1 MKYQSYSCWFLLV
14 VVLCMPIL
22 LSGQQ
27 NADLLSIKEA
37 ARSMSQGKFDQA
49 QSLSVGESLE
59 GTTGDYARELQKILA
74 GYDQLHTELESSYQ
88 GAYQEYLDKIEESI
102 QSSQWLQKLYET
114 SQSIPFHSKEKEKLE
129 SDYQEKI
136 DGHWLTAL
144 ANLSLSD
151 DLAKK
156 TDVSKTIDPQRQNE
170 IISRALDIAQR
181 WQTQGKLQEAYGR
194 IYRYLLYLDPKNEEY
209 EKTAQQ
215 LLRQA
220 ILISMYVPDPNQ
232 DSVSWQERREGVSF
246 DIVQTAL
253 NITAAKYVE
262 EPNFKEMTQKALD
275 CCRIIAETPQ
285 LAVTFE
291 KIKDPNVVQSYLGK
305 MDELIAQVKA
315 AAPEQIGY
323 FQVLQ
328 YLGYVIGINRDT
340 LQLPLT
346 VLMAEFT
353 EGAYSTLDGYTYVIW
368 PGDVTEFQKDMTN
381 EFAGVGIVIKK
392 KDNYPAVDSLLED
405 SPAQRAGLDAE
416 DIITAVDG
424 KSAANISLEAAVR
437 RITGEAGTDVVL
449 TINREGFD
457 KPRDFTLT
465 RDWIVVQTIKGL
477 YRDEKG
483 DWQYFVDKENGIAYV
498 RMTNFS
504 NETTTRFRNLLQ
516 QLQGE
521 NMRGLVLDL
530 RNNSG
535 GFLGTAVEIANSFLS
550 SGTIVSTRSRNN
562 EMTSE
567 DKARPEST
575 VDGSVPLVV
584 LINGISASASEI
596 VSGCLKDNQRA
607 LVIGTRSYGK
617 GSVQTIQSI
626 RPTQAQMK
634 ITIAYYYLPSGRRVN
649 RNPLDKDN
657 EDYGV
662 EPDVTVELT
671 GNQMIELEK
680 KRRDAGILHQ
690 NGAEKDTTATR
701 TVYNAE
707 EIVKVDPQLHMA
719 LLCLKSHLL
728 ADSLGASNSSESLA
742 KLKKSGMDRD

>member
-1 MKYQSYSCWFLLV
+1 MKYKPLLFRFLSAV
-14 VVLCMPIL
+14 VFALTTVLPAE
-22 LSGQQ
+22 QA
-27 NADLLSIKEA
+27 ADLQSMREA
-37 ARSMSQGKFDQA
+37 ARKMSLGQFDQTPLPA
-49 QSLSVGESLE
+49 DESLD
-59 GTTGDYARELQKILA
+59 GPTGYFARELQKIRA
-74 GYDQLHTELESSYQ
+74 GYDLLHGELEQAYQSSYK
-88 GAYQEYLDKIEESI
+88 EYLDKIEESI
-102 QSSQWLQKLYET
+102 QASQWMQKLYET
-114 SQSIPFHSKEKEKLE
+114 SQSISFQSQEKEKVE
-129 SDYQEKI
+129 AGYQEKI
-136 DGHWLTAL
+136 DGYWLTSL
-144 ANLSLSD
+144 ADLAMSA

-156 TDVSKTIDPQRQNE
+156 TGVPATIDPARQEE
-170 IISRALDIAQR
+170 IVRKALEIAKR
-181 WQTQGKLQEAYGR
+181 WQEQGKPQETYGR
-194 IYRYLLYLDPKNEEY
+194 IYRYLLFLDPKNEEY
-209 EKTAQQ
+209 EKTAQR

-262 EPNFKEMTQKALD
+262 EPNFQEMTEKALE
-275 CCRIIAETPQ
+275 CCRIMAETPQ

-291 KIKDPNVVQSYLGK
+291 KIRDPNAAQSYAAK
-305 MDELIAQVKA
+305 IDELIAQVKA

-340 LQLPLT
+340 LQLPLN

-405 SPAQRAGLDAE
+405 SPAQRAGLDA
-416 DIITAVDG
+416 DDLIVAVNG
-424 KSAANISLEAAVR
+424 KSTANISLEAAVR

-449 TINREGFD
+449 TIDREGFD

-477 YRDEKG
+477 YRDEQG
-483 DWQYFVDKENGIAYV
+483 EWQYFADPEEGIAYV
-498 RMTNFS
+498 RLTNFS
-504 NETTTRFRNLLQ
+504 NETTSRFRNLLH
-516 QLQGE
+516 QLQGQ

-535 GFLGTAVEIANSFLS
+535 GFLSTAVEIANSFLS
-550 SGTIVSTRSRNN
+550 GGTIVSTRSRNN
-562 EMTSE
+562 EITGE
-567 DKARPEST
+567 DKARPDNL
-575 VDGSVPLVV
+575 VDGRVPLVV

-607 LVIGTRSYGK
+607 LVVGTRSYGK
-617 GSVQTIQSI
+617 GSVQTIQTI

-634 ITIAYYYLPSGRRVN
+634 ITIAYYYLPSGRRVH
-649 RNPLDKDN
+649 RNPQDKDS

-662 EPDVTVELT
+662 EPDVAVELT
-671 GNQMIELEK
+671 GSQMIEMEK
-680 KRRDAGILHQ
+680 LRRDAGILHQ
-690 NGAEKDTTATR
+690 NGSDKDTAAAR
-701 TVYNAE
+701 TVYTAQ
-707 EIVKVDPQLHMA
+707 EILKVDPQLRMA
-719 LLCLKSHLL
+719 LLCLKSRLL
-728 ADSLGASNSSESLA
+728 AEAMGANPAAEEVLA
-742 KLKKSGMDRD
+742 QSKNKQK

>member
-1 MKYQSYSCWFLLV
+1 MKYKPLFFLYLSAV
-14 VVLCMPIL
+14 VFALTTVL
-22 LSGQQ
+22 SAEQA
-27 NADLLSIKEA
+27 ADLQSMREA
-37 ARSMSQGKFDQA
+37 ARKMSLGQFDQTPLPA
-49 QSLSVGESLE
+49 DESLD
-59 GTTGDYARELQKILA
+59 GPTGYFARELQKIRA
-74 GYDQLHTELESSYQ
+74 GYDLLHGELEQAYQSSYK
-88 GAYQEYLDKIEESI
+88 EYLDKIEESI
-102 QSSQWLQKLYET
+102 QASQWMQKLYET
-114 SQSIPFHSKEKEKLE
+114 SQSIPFQSKEKEKVE
-129 SDYQEKI
+129 AGYQEKI
-136 DGHWLTAL
+136 DGYWLTAL
-144 ANLSLSD
+144 ADLAMSA

-156 TDVSKTIDPQRQNE
+156 TGVPATIDPARQEE
-170 IISRALDIAQR
+170 IVRKALEIAKR
-181 WQTQGKLQEAYGR
+181 WQEQGKPQETYGR
-194 IYRYLLYLDPKNEEY
+194 IYRYLLFLDPKNEEY
-209 EKTAQQ
+209 EKTAQR

-262 EPNFKEMTQKALD
+262 EPNFQEMTEKALE
-275 CCRIIAETPQ
+275 CCRIMAETPQ

-291 KIKDPNVVQSYLGK
+291 KIRDPNAAQSYAAK
-305 MDELIAQVKA
+305 IDELIAQVKA

-340 LQLPLT
+340 LQLPLN

-405 SPAQRAGLDAE
+405 SPAQRAGLDA
-416 DIITAVDG
+416 DDLIVAVNG
-424 KSAANISLEAAVR
+424 KSTANISLEAAVR

-449 TINREGFD
+449 TIDREGFD

-477 YRDEKG
+477 YRDEQG
-483 DWQYFVDKENGIAYV
+483 EWQYFADPEEGIAYV
-498 RMTNFS
+498 RLTNFS
-504 NETTTRFRNLLQ
+504 NETTSRFRNLLH
-516 QLQGE
+516 QLQGQ

-535 GFLGTAVEIANSFLS
+535 GFLSTAVEIANSFLS
-550 SGTIVSTRSRNN
+550 GGTIVSTRSRNN
-562 EMTSE
+562 EITGE
-567 DKARPEST
+567 DKARPDNL
-575 VDGSVPLVV
+575 VDGRVPLVV

-607 LVIGTRSYGK
+607 LVVGTRSYGK
-617 GSVQTIQSI
+617 GSVQTIQTI

-634 ITIAYYYLPSGRRVN
+634 ITIAYYYLPSGRRVH
-649 RNPLDKDN
+649 RNPQDKDS

-662 EPDVTVELT
+662 EPDVAVELT
-671 GNQMIELEK
+671 GSQMIAMEK
-680 KRRDAGILHQ
+680 LRRDAGILHQ
-690 NGAEKDTTATR
+690 NGSEKDTAAAR
-701 TVYNAE
+701 TVYNAQ
-707 EIVKVDPQLHMA
+707 EILKVDPQLRMA
-719 LLCLKSHLL
+719 LLCLKSRLL
-728 ADSLGASNSSESLA
+728 ADAMGANPAAEEVLA
-742 KLKKSGMDRD
+742 QSKNKQK

>member
-1 MKYQSYSCWFLLV
+1 MKYKPLFFLCLSAV
-14 VVLCMPIL
+14 VFALTTVLPAE
-22 LSGQQ
+22 QA
-27 NADLLSIKEA
+27 ADLQSMREA
-37 ARSMSQGKFDQA
+37 ARKMSLGQFDQMPLPA
-49 QSLSVGESLE
+49 DESLD
-59 GTTGDYARELQKILA
+59 GPTGYFARELQKIRA
-74 GYDQLHTELESSYQ
+74 GYDLLHGELEQAYQSSYK
-88 GAYQEYLDKIEESI
+88 EYLDKIEESI
-102 QSSQWLQKLYET
+102 QASQWMQKLYET
-114 SQSIPFHSKEKEKLE
+114 SQSIPFQSKEKEKIE
-129 SDYQEKI
+129 KDYQEKI
-136 DGHWLTAL
+136 DGYWLTAL
-144 ANLSLSD
+144 ADLAMSA

-156 TDVSKTIDPQRQNE
+156 TGVPATIDPARQEE
-170 IISRALDIAQR
+170 IVRKALEIAKR
-181 WQTQGKLQEAYGR
+181 WQEQGKPQETYGR
-194 IYRYLLYLDPKNEEY
+194 IYRYLLWLDLKNEEY
-209 EKTAQQ
+209 EKTAQR

-262 EPNFKEMTQKALD
+262 EPNFQEMTEKALE

-291 KIKDPNVVQSYLGK
+291 KIRDPNAAQSYAAK
-305 MDELIAQVKA
+305 IDELITQVKA

-340 LQLPLT
+340 LQLPLN

-405 SPAQRAGLDAE
+405 SPAQRAGLDA
-416 DIITAVDG
+416 DDLIVAVNG
-424 KSAANISLEAAVR
+424 KSTANISLEAAVR

-449 TINREGFD
+449 TIDREGFD

-477 YRDEKG
+477 YRDEQG
-483 DWQYFVDKENGIAYV
+483 EWQYFADPEEGIAYV
-498 RMTNFS
+498 RLTNFS
-504 NETTTRFRNLLQ
+504 NETTSRFRNLLR
-516 QLQGE
+516 QLQGQ

-535 GFLGTAVEIANSFLS
+535 GFLSTAVEIANSFLS
-550 SGTIVSTRSRNN
+550 GGTIVSTRSRNN
-562 EMTSE
+562 EITGE
-567 DKARPEST
+567 DKARPDNL
-575 VDGSVPLVV
+575 VDGRVPLVV

-607 LVIGTRSYGK
+607 LVVGTRSYGK
-617 GSVQTIQSI
+617 GSVQTIQTI

-634 ITIAYYYLPSGRRVN
+634 ITIAYYYLPSGRRVH
-649 RNPLDKDN
+649 RNPQDKDS

-662 EPDVTVELT
+662 EPDVAVELT
-671 GNQMIELEK
+671 GSQMIEMEK
-680 KRRDAGILHQ
+680 LRRDAGILHQ
-690 NGAEKDTTATR
+690 NGSDKDTAAAR
-701 TVYNAE
+701 TVYTAQ
-707 EIVKVDPQLHMA
+707 EILKVDPQLRMA
-719 LLCLKSHLL
+719 LLCLKSRLL
-728 ADSLGASNSSESLA
+728 ADAMGSNPAAEEVLA
-742 KLKKSGMDRD
+742 QSKNKQK

>member
-1 MKYQSYSCWFLLV
+1 MKYKPLFFLYLSAV
-14 VVLCMPIL
+14 VFALTTVL
-22 LSGQQ
+22 SAEQA
-27 NADLLSIKEA
+27 ADLQSMREA
-37 ARSMSQGKFDQA
+37 ARKMSLGQFDQTPLPA
-49 QSLSVGESLE
+49 DESLD
-59 GTTGDYARELQKILA
+59 GPTGYFARELQKIRA
-74 GYDQLHTELESSYQ
+74 GYDLLHGELEQAYQSSYK
-88 GAYQEYLDKIEESI
+88 EYLDKIEESI
-102 QSSQWLQKLYET
+102 QASQWMQKLYET
-114 SQSIPFHSKEKEKLE
+114 SQSIPFQSKEKEKVE
-129 SDYQEKI
+129 AGYQEKI
-136 DGHWLTAL
+136 DGYWLTAL
-144 ANLSLSD
+144 ADLAMSA

-156 TDVSKTIDPQRQNE
+156 TGVPATIDPARQEE
-170 IISRALDIAQR
+170 IVRKALEIAKR
-181 WQTQGKLQEAYGR
+181 WQEQGKPQETYGR
-194 IYRYLLYLDPKNEEY
+194 IYRYLLFLDPKNEEY
-209 EKTAQQ
+209 EKTAQR

-262 EPNFKEMTQKALD
+262 EPNFQEMTEKALE
-275 CCRIIAETPQ
+275 CCRIMAETPQ

-291 KIKDPNVVQSYLGK
+291 KIRDPNAAQSYAAK
-305 MDELIAQVKA
+305 IDELIAQVKA

-340 LQLPLT
+340 LQLPLN

-405 SPAQRAGLDAE
+405 SPAQRAGLDA
-416 DIITAVDG
+416 DDLIVAVNG
-424 KSAANISLEAAVR
+424 KSTANISLEAAVR

-449 TINREGFD
+449 TIDREGFD

-477 YRDEKG
+477 YRDEQG
-483 DWQYFVDKENGIAYV
+483 EWQYFADPEEGIAYV
-498 RMTNFS
+498 RLTNFS
-504 NETTTRFRNLLQ
+504 NETTSRFRNLLH
-516 QLQGE
+516 QLQGQ

-535 GFLGTAVEIANSFLS
+535 GFLGTAVEIANSFLTA
-550 SGTIVSTRSRNN
+550 GTIVSTRSRNN
-562 EMTSE
+562 EITGE
-567 DKARPEST
+567 DKARPDNL
-575 VDGSVPLVV
+575 VDGRVPLVV

-607 LVIGTRSYGK
+607 LVVGTRSYGK
-617 GSVQTIQSI
+617 GSVQTIQTI

-634 ITIAYYYLPSGRRVN
+634 ITIAYYYLPSGRRVH
-649 RNPLDKDN
+649 RNPQDKDS

-662 EPDVTVELT
+662 EPDVAVELT
-671 GNQMIELEK
+671 GSQMIAMEK
-680 KRRDAGILHQ
+680 LRRDAGILHQ
-690 NGAEKDTTATR
+690 NGSEKDTAAAR
-701 TVYNAE
+701 TVYNAQ
-707 EIVKVDPQLHMA
+707 EILKVDPQLRMA
-719 LLCLKSHLL
+719 LLCLKSRLL
-728 ADSLGASNSSESLA
+728 ADAMGANPAAEEVLA
-742 KLKKSGMDRD
+742 QSKNKQK